1 VAELEA
7 RMAAPDF
14 WEKPEAAKGVIGQL
28 KTARAIVTDWTGL
41 HSEVTGLAELLE
53 MAGAEN
59 DEATLKELESET
71 PKLEKRLEALE
82 LRSFLS
88 GPEDSASAIVTIHP
102 GAGGTESQDW
112 ASMLLRMYLRWCER
126 NGFETNF
133 LDYQDGEEAGIKDAS
148 FEVNGEYAYGYLKG
162 ESGVHRL
169 VRISPYDAA
178 KRRHTSFAS
187 IFVLPQMEEAAEIE
201 VNEGD
206 LRVDT
211 FRASGAGGQHVNKTS
226 SAVRLTHLPS
236 GIVVSCQSERSQH
249 RNRESAM
256 KILKARLYM
265 RRREEEQKK
274 MDALMDQQKEIAWGS
289 QIRSYVFQPY
299 TMVKDHRTSQET
311 SDVNKVMDG
320 DLNPFIDAWLRR
332 RI

>member
-1 VAELEA
+1 
-7 RMAAPDF
+7 MAAPDF
-14 WEKPEAAKGVIGQL
+14 WGKPEAARQVIAEL
-28 KTARAIVTDWTGL
+28 KVARTILADWTNL
-41 HSEVTGLAELLE
+41 DAEARNALELLE
-53 MAGAEN
+53 LAQGEG
-59 DEATLKELESET
+59 DESTLKDLESEGA
-71 PKLEKRLEALE
+71 KLSARLEALE

-88 GPEDSASAIVTIHP
+88 APEDSASAIVSIHP

-112 ASMLLRMYLRWCER
+112 ASMLLRMYMRWCER

-133 LDYQDGEEAGIKDAS
+133 LDYQDGDEAGIKDAS

-169 VRISPYDAA
+169 VRISPFDAA

-187 IFVLPQMEEAAEIE
+187 IFVLPQVEAAADIE

-226 SAVRLTHLPS
+226 SAVRLTHIPS

-265 RRREEEQKK
+265 RRREEDQKK
-274 MDALMDQQKEIAWGS
+274 MDKLIDEQKEIAWGS

-299 TMVKDHRTSQET
+299 TMVKDHRTDHQT
-311 SDVNKVMDG
+311 SDVGKVMDG
-320 DLNPFIDAWLRR
+320 DLNPFIDAWLRQR
-332 RI
+332 

>member
-1 VAELEA
+1 MATLEEQ
-7 RMAAPDF
+7 MAAPDF
-14 WEKPEAAKGVIGQL
+14 WTKPEAARQIIGDMKVAKGIL
-28 KTARAIVTDWTGL
+28 TNWTGL
-41 HSEVTGLAELLE
+41 DAEVKSAVELLDLAEGE
-53 MAGAEN
+53 A
-59 DEATLKELESET
+59 DESTLKDLATESARLEA
-71 PKLEKRLEALE
+71 RLEALE

-88 GPEDSASAIVTIHP
+88 GPEDSASAIVSIHP

-112 ASMLLRMYLRWCER
+112 AAMLLRMYMRWCER

-133 LDYQDGEEAGIKDAS
+133 LDYQDGDEAGIKDAS

-169 VRISPYDAA
+169 VRISPFDAA

-187 IFVLPQMEEAAEIE
+187 LFVLPQVEAAADIE

-256 KILKARLYM
+256 KILKARLYVKQ
-265 RRREEEQKK
+265 RNEEQER
-274 MDALMDQQKEIAWGS
+274 MDKLIDQQKDIAWGS

-299 TMVKDHRTSQET
+299 TMVKDHRTDHQT

-320 DLNPFIDAWLRR
+320 DLNPFIDSWLRR
-332 RI
+332 R

>member
-1 VAELEA
+1 
-7 RMAAPDF
+7 MAAPDF
-14 WEKPEAAKGVIGQL
+14 WGKPEAARQVIADL
-28 KTARAIVTDWTGL
+28 KIAKTILADWTGL
-41 HSEVTGLAELLE
+41 DAEARNAAELLDLA
-53 MAGAEN
+53 AGEGDESTLKDLAS
-59 DEATLKELESET
+59 EATRLSA
-71 PKLEKRLEALE
+71 RLEALE

-88 GPEDSASAIVTIHP
+88 APEDSASAIVSIHP

-112 ASMLLRMYLRWCER
+112 ASMLLRMYMRWCER

-133 LDYQDGEEAGIKDAS
+133 LDYQDGDEAGIKDAS
-148 FEVNGEYAYGYLKG
+148 FEVNGEYAFGYLKG

-169 VRISPYDAA
+169 VRISPFDAA

-187 IFVLPQMEEAAEIE
+187 IFVLPQVEAAAEIE

-226 SAVRLTHLPS
+226 SAVRLTHIPS

-265 RRREEEQKK
+265 RRREEDQKK
-274 MDALMDQQKEIAWGS
+274 MDKLIDEQKDIAWGS

-299 TMVKDHRTSQET
+299 TMVKDHRTDHQT
-311 SDVNKVMDG
+311 SDVGKVMDG
-320 DLNPFIDAWLRR
+320 DLNPFIDAWLRKR
-332 RI
+332 

>member
-1 VAELEA
+1 
-7 RMAAPDF
+7 MGAPDF
-14 WEKPEAAKGVIGQL
+14 WSKPEAARTVIAELKMAKGIL
-28 KTARAIVTDWTGL
+28 ANWTGL
-41 HSEVTGLAELLE
+41 DAEVRSAVELLDLAE
-53 MAGAEN
+53 AEA
-59 DEATLKELESET
+59 DESTLKELGSEAGRLQT
-71 PKLEKRLEALE
+71 RLEALE

-88 GPEDSASAIVTIHP
+88 GPEDSASAIVSIHP

-133 LDYQDGEEAGIKDAS
+133 LDYQDGDEAGIKDAS

-169 VRISPYDAA
+169 VRISPFDAA

-187 IFVLPQMEEAAEIE
+187 LFVLPQVEAAADI
-201 VNEGD
+201 VIDEGD

-226 SAVRLTHLPS
+226 SAVRLTHAPS

-249 RNRESAM
+249 RNKDSAM

-265 RRREEEQKK
+265 KQREEEQKR
-274 MDALMDQQKEIAWGS
+274 MDKLIDQQKDIAWGS

-299 TMVKDHRTSQET
+299 TMVKDHRTDHQT
-311 SDVNKVMDG
+311 SDVHKVMDG
-320 DLNPFIDAWLRR
+320 DLTPFIDSWLRR
-332 RI
+332 R

>member
-1 VAELEA
+1 
-7 RMAAPDF
+7 MAAPDF
-14 WEKPEAAKGVIGQL
+14 WGKPEAARQVIAEL
-28 KTARAIVTDWTGL
+28 KVAKTILSDWTGL
-41 HSEVTGLAELLE
+41 EADVRNTGELLE
-53 MAGAEN
+53 LAEAEGDESTLRDVEGEGA
-59 DEATLKELESET
+59 
-71 PKLEKRLEALE
+71 KLEARLEALE

-88 GPEDSASAIVTIHP
+88 APEDSASAIVTIHP

-112 ASMLLRMYLRWCER
+112 ASMLLRMYTRWCER

-133 LDYQDGEEAGIKDAS
+133 LDYQDGDEAGIKDAS

-169 VRISPYDAA
+169 VRISPFDAA

-187 IFVLPQMEEAAEIE
+187 VFILPQVEAAAEI
-201 VNEGD
+201 VIDEGD

-226 SAVRLTHLPS
+226 SAVRLTHEPT

-249 RNRESAM
+249 RNKESAM
-256 KILKARLYM
+256 KILKAKLYM
-265 RRREEEQKK
+265 KQREEEQKK
-274 MDALMDQQKEIAWGS
+274 MDALMDQQKDIAWGS

-299 TMVKDHRTSQET
+299 TMVKDHRTDHQT
-311 SDVNKVMDG
+311 SDVGKVMDG
-320 DLNPFIDAWLRR
+320 DINPFIDAWLRQR
-332 RI
+332 

>member
-1 VAELEA
+1 
-7 RMAAPDF
+7 MSAPDF
-14 WEKPEAAKGVIGQL
+14 WDRPEAAKGVIGQL
-28 KTARAIVTDWTGL
+28 KTARAIVTDWRGL
-41 HSEVTGLAELLE
+41 HSEVTGLGELLE

-59 DEATLKELESET
+59 DEATLKELEAEA
-71 PKLEKRLEALE
+71 PKLEQRLEALE

-169 VRISPYDAA
+169 VRISPFDAA

-187 IFVLPQMEEAAEIE
+187 VFVLPQMEEAAEIE

-265 RRREEEQKK
+265 KRREEEQKK
-274 MDALMDQQKEIAWGS
+274 MDALMDQQKDIAWGS

-299 TMVKDHRTSQET
+299 TMVKDHRTNQET

-332 RI
+332 RT

>member
-1 VAELEA
+1 VSALEEK
-7 RMAAPDF
+7 MAAPDF
-14 WEKPEAAKGVIGQL
+14 WNKPEAARQVIAEL
-28 KTARAIVTDWTGL
+28 KVAKTILADWTSL
-41 HSEVTGLAELLE
+41 DAEARTVSELLDL
-53 MAGAEN
+53 AQAEG
-59 DEATLKELESET
+59 DESTLKDLESEGAR
-71 PKLEKRLEALE
+71 LSARLEALE

-88 GPEDSASAIVTIHP
+88 APEDSASAIVSIHP

-112 ASMLLRMYLRWCER
+112 ASMLLRMFTRWCER

-133 LDYQDGEEAGIKDAS
+133 LDYQDGDEAGIKDAS

-169 VRISPYDAA
+169 VRISPFDAA

-187 IFVLPQMEEAAEIE
+187 IFVLPQVEAAADIE

-226 SAVRLTHLPS
+226 SAVRLTHIPS

-265 RRREEEQKK
+265 KRREEEQKK
-274 MDALMDQQKEIAWGS
+274 MDKLIDEQKDIAWGS

-299 TMVKDHRTSQET
+299 TMVKDHRTDHQT
-311 SDVNKVMDG
+311 SDVGKVMDG
-320 DLNPFIDAWLRR
+320 DLNPFIDAWLRKR
-332 RI
+332 

>member
-1 VAELEA
+1 
-7 RMAAPDF
+7 MGAPDF
-14 WEKPEAAKGVIGQL
+14 WSKPEAARTVIAELKMAKGIL
-28 KTARAIVTDWTGL
+28 TNWTGL
-41 HSEVTGLAELLE
+41 DAEVRSAVELLDLAEAEADESTLMELGSE
-53 MAGAEN
+53 AGR
-59 DEATLKELESET
+59 LKT
-71 PKLEKRLEALE
+71 RLEALE

-88 GPEDSASAIVTIHP
+88 GPEDSASAIVSIHP

-133 LDYQDGEEAGIKDAS
+133 LDYQDGDEAGIKDAS

-169 VRISPYDAA
+169 VRISPFDAA

-187 IFVLPQMEEAAEIE
+187 LFVLPQVEAAADI
-201 VNEGD
+201 VIDEGD

-226 SAVRLTHLPS
+226 SAVRLTHAPS

-249 RNRESAM
+249 RNKDSAM

-265 RRREEEQKK
+265 KQREEEQKR
-274 MDALMDQQKEIAWGS
+274 MDKLIDQQKDNAWGS

-299 TMVKDHRTSQET
+299 TMVKDHRTDYQT
-311 SDVNKVMDG
+311 SDVHKVMDG
-320 DLNPFIDAWLRR
+320 DLTPFIDSWLRR
-332 RI
+332 R

>member
-1 VAELEA
+1 
-7 RMAAPDF
+7 MAAPDF
-14 WEKPEAAKGVIGQL
+14 WGKPEAARLVIVELKVAKGIL
-28 KTARAIVTDWTGL
+28 TNWTGL
-41 HSEVTGLAELLE
+41 EAEVRSAVELLE
-53 MAGAEN
+53 LAEGEADESTIRDLGSEAGR
-59 DEATLKELESET
+59 LET
-71 PKLEKRLEALE
+71 RLEALE

-88 GPEDSASAIVTIHP
+88 GPEDSASAIVSIHP

-133 LDYQDGEEAGIKDAS
+133 LDYQDGDEAGIKDAS
-148 FEVNGEYAYGYLKG
+148 FEVNGDYAYGYLKG

-169 VRISPYDAA
+169 VRISPFDAA

-187 IFVLPQMEEAAEIE
+187 LFVLPQVEAAADI
-201 VNEGD
+201 VIDDGD

-226 SAVRLTHLPS
+226 SAVRLTHAPS

-249 RNRESAM
+249 RNKESAM
-256 KILKARLYM
+256 KILKARLYVKQ
-265 RRREEEQKK
+265 RDEEQKR
-274 MDALMDQQKEIAWGS
+274 MDKLIDQQKDIAWGS

-299 TMVKDHRTSQET
+299 TMVKDHRTDHQT
-311 SDVNKVMDG
+311 SDVHKVMDG
-320 DLNPFIDAWLRR
+320 ELTPFIDSWLRR
-332 RI
+332 R